1 MNISREWA
9 MPNHQTFK
17 VKPIDVFIR
26 KHIPSFEE
34 LKGIIIDPFA
44 HRPSEYRAV
53 TNDINPKSNVQYHL
67 DALDFLK
74 LYDDNSIGVVLFDP
88 PYSLRQLKECYDGI
102 GQAMTQHES
111 QHFFS
116 DLKKEI
122 ARVVSPGGIVLSFGW
137 NTVGIGKSRGFEIE
151 DILLVSHGGIHNDT
165 ICMKERKL

>member
-88 PYSLRQLKECYDGI
+88 PYSPRQLKECYDDM
-102 GQAMTQHES
+102 GQSLHDTKS
-111 QHFFS
+111 S
-116 DLKKEI
+116 VWSNWKKEI

-151 DILLVSHGGIHNDT
+151 DILLVSHGGMHNDT

>member
-88 PYSLRQLKECYDGI
+88 PYSPRQLKECYDDM
-102 GQAMTQHES
+102 GQSLHDTKSSVWSNWKE
-111 QHFFS
+111 
-116 DLKKEI
+116 EI

-151 DILLVSHGGIHNDT
+151 DILLVSHGGMHNDT